1 MNKKA
6 NWKEKTRPLPHTNDS
21 TPTSP
26 EAEFHI
32 VGIGASAGGLAAL
45 EVFFTHMPDDLGTK
59 TSFVLVQHLPPDY
72 KSILGELLERCTSLH
87 ICEAGDGTAVAP
99 QSIYIAPPNKDLR
112 IRGGRLYLREPE
124 TSRSLRFP
132 IDVFFRSLAEDQKER
147 SICIVLS
154 GAGSD
159 GAQGLKAVKGEGG
172 MVMAQ
177 VPDSAGHKSMPYN
190 AIATG
195 MVDYVLPPE
204 AMPEQLAGYLQNA
217 LQRGSSPVE
226 PRVTGKL
233 LPKIFNLLHAR
244 TGHDLSGY
252 KPTTIARRIERRLV
266 VNRIE
271 TLDDYLHYLQQSPEE
286 VEALF
291 REFMVGVTRFFR
303 DPEAYQVIREK
314 GIPPLFAGRSPGDPV
329 RIWVPGCSTGEEA
342 YSLAILLREY
352 MNELKQSYRVQIFA
366 TDIDSRAIAQARQG
380 IYPSSIAID
389 ISPERLIGFFDRDAD
404 CNTFR
409 IQKTVREMI
418 IFAEHNVTRD
428 PPFSGL
434 DMISC
439 RNLLIYMDTDLQE
452 RVLHLFH
459 YALNPDSFLFL
470 GASESTGH
478 FDDLYSTVDSKW
490 KLYRSKE
497 NSKFH
502 SKKLLPLFTPT
513 TSRSLPAVPPAQTN
527 SGIREL
533 VNNMLLQRHTP
544 ACVAINRH
552 GDIVYI
558 HGRTGKYLEP
568 APGEVSLNITQM
580 AREGLKL
587 ELASAIRKAAAQ
599 KKPVYYRGLKVK
611 GNGATATVNLTVSPV
626 SEKPPGLADLLL
638 VVFEETAFSGDAFS
652 NDEDRR
658 MEVTAA
664 AEEAAAAVE
673 TAAGL
678 SIADLEREL
687 RDKEEYLQTVIEEL
701 ESSNEELQSTGE
713 EYQSA
718 NEELMTSREELQS
731 VNEEL
736 TTVNAELQQ
745 KIEELSRSNND
756 MNNMMAG
763 TGVGFLFIDHQL
775 RIQRFTPSAAAII
788 NLIQSDLGRPISHFT
803 SNLLDY
809 DQLEEDVQ
817 SVLDT
822 LIPKELEVRA
832 KNKLCYLMRILP
844 YRTLDNVIEG
854 AVITFTDITELKRL
868 QQISRL
874 AVVIRDSN
882 DAITVQDLEGK
893 ILAWNPGAEKI
904 YGWSETEA
912 LEMNIREIVPENK
925 RAEALEKVLRLAH
938 SEKLEP
944 YKTERRTR
952 DGESV
957 EVWIT
962 ATALVNA
969 EGTPYAVATT
979 ERRVEQTVNSG

>member
-1 MNKKA
+1 MEDYIAVKDKPNS
-6 NWKEKTRPLPHTNDS
+6 KEKTQSPRADDNTLVA
-21 TPTSP
+21 P

-45 EVFFTHMPDDLGTK
+45 EIFFTHMPDYLGSK

-72 KSILGELLERCTSLH
+72 KSILGELLEQCTSLH
-87 ICEAGDGTAVAP
+87 ICEAEDGIAVAP
-99 QSIYIAPPNKDLR
+99 HSIYVAPANRDLT
-112 IRGGRLYLREPE
+112 IRGSKLYLREPE

-147 SICIVLS
+147 SICIILS
-154 GAGSD
+154 GGGSD
-159 GAQGLKAVKGEGG
+159 GTQGLKAVKGEAG

-177 VPDSAGHKSMPYN
+177 VPDSAEHKSMPYS

-195 MVDYVLPPE
+195 MVDYVLPPDE
-204 AMPEQLAGYLQNA
+204 MPGQLADYLQNT
-217 LQRGSSPVE
+217 LQREPLPAE
-226 PRVTGKL
+226 PRVTGKVL
-233 LPKIFNLLHAR
+233 SKIFNLLYSK

-252 KPTTIARRIERRLV
+252 KQATIARRIERRLV
-266 VNRIE
+266 INQIE
-271 TLDDYLHYLQQSPEE
+271 NLDDYLHYLQQSPEE
-286 VEALF
+286 AEALF
-291 REFMVGVTRFFR
+291 KEFMVGVTRFFR
-303 DPEAYQVIREK
+303 DPEAYNALVEKVI
-314 GIPPLFAGRSPGDPV
+314 PHLFAGRSPGDTV

-352 MNELKQSYRVQIFA
+352 MNELKQPLRVQIFA

-380 IYPSSIAID
+380 IYPASIAID
-389 ISPERLIGFFDRDAD
+389 VSPRRLKSFFAGDAD

-409 IQKTVREMI
+409 IQKTVRDMI
-418 IFAEHNVTRD
+418 VFAEHNVTRD

-434 DMISC
+434 DLISC
-439 RNLLIYMDTDLQE
+439 RNLLIYMDTDLQK

-470 GASESTGH
+470 GVSETPRN
-478 FDDLYSTVDSKW
+478 FNDLFSTVDRKW
-490 KLYRSKE
+490 KLFQSKA
-497 NSKFH
+497 NPKFH
-502 SKKLLPLFTPT
+502 SPKKLLPLFKQT
-513 TSRSLPAVPPAQTN
+513 TSCSPSAVPPTSKN
-527 SGIREL
+527 IGIPDL
-533 VNNMLLQRHTP
+533 VNDMLLQRHTP

-552 GDIVYI
+552 GEIIYI

-587 ELASAIRKAAAQ
+587 ELAAAIRKAAAQ
-599 KKPVYYRGLKVK
+599 KMLVYCRGLQVK
-611 GNGATATVNLTVSPV
+611 GNGGTTATVNLTVSPFL
-626 SEKPPGLADLLL
+626 EKPPDLADLLL
-638 VVFEETAFSGDAFS
+638 VVFEEIVFPEG
-652 NDEDRR
+652 EDRR
-658 MEVTAA
+658 MEVAA
-664 AEEAAAAVE
+664 AVEEAAAAVE
-673 TAAGL
+673 TAADL

-745 KIEELSRSNND
+745 KNDELSRTNND
-756 MNNMMAG
+756 MNNMLTG
-763 TGVGFLFIDHQL
+763 TGVGFLFVDHQL
-775 RIQRFTPSAAAII
+775 RIQRFTPSAAAVI

-817 SVLDT
+817 GVLDT
-822 LIPKELEVRA
+822 LMKKELEVRA
-832 KNKLCYLMRILP
+832 KNELCYLMRILP

-868 QQISRL
+868 QEISRL
-874 AVVIRDSN
+874 AVVVRDSN
-882 DAITVQDLEGK
+882 DAITVQDLEGQ

-904 YGWSETEA
+904 YGWSEAEA
-912 LEMNIREIVPENK
+912 LEMNIRETVPENK

-938 SEKLEP
+938 SENLEP
-944 YKTERRTR
+944 FKTERLTR
-952 DGESV
+952 NGGSV

-962 ATALVNA
+962 ATALVN
-969 EGTPYAVATT
+969 EDGTPYAVATT
-979 ERRVEQTVNSG
+979 ERRAAEA